1 MRDDEQ
7 QRLESIASMLTR
19 AEELQT
25 KDPDGAVMLRAV
37 ALEWLSSLRDSGTT
51 S

>member
-25 KDPDGAVMLRAV
+25 KDPEGAVMLRAV
-37 ALEWLSSLRDSGTT
+37 ALTWLESLKGDDNA
-51 S
+51 